1 MKFRLLAAHVLPD
14 QSIVPAGTKVGDE
27 EGITWRD
34 ANGEPL
40 PVSTQMD
47 GLDDEGRQ
55 MVQEL
60 HQKLYGTGPYW
71 DQATP
76 KAVQEARDKEAE
88 EQKKLDEGSEP
99 VSMMQKAERK
109 WMEDAEDEEDP
120 LVKRALEP
128 ANVVPPRGAT
138 FTPPPHVVRH
148 AQPGPSAPQSSTL
161 TASPTRGGTQ
171 RPSQGPATPKPP
183 EGDEARNI
191 TPNKDQYPKD
201 G

>member
-14 QSIVPAGTKVGDE
+14 QSIVPPGTVVGDD

-34 ANGEPL
+34 AEGNPL
-40 PVSTQMD
+40 PVSTQME
-47 GLDDEGRQ
+47 GLDSEGETK
-55 MVQEL
+55 VNEL
-60 HQKLYGTGPYW
+60 HNKLYGTAPYW
-71 DQATP
+71 EKAAP
-76 KAVQEARDKEAE
+76 KAAQEARDKEAE
-88 EQKKLDEGSEP
+88 EQQKLDEGSEP
-99 VSMMQKAERK
+99 VSIMQKAERK

-128 ANVVPPRGAT
+128 ANVIPPRGAS

-148 AQPGPSAPQSSTL
+148 AEPGPSAPQSSTQ
-161 TASPTRGGTQ
+161 TASPTRGGST
-171 RPSQGPATPKPP
+171 RPSPGPATPKPP

-191 TPNKDQYPKD
+191 SPNKDQYPKD